1 LLKEHLL
8 SLQRFVRISC
18 HICDRVALIRNNQM
32 MKQMAAA
39 ILVLAFAGSGTA
51 RADDDCHV
59 PMEQW
64 QPREAVQTMADGRG
78 WTVARIKID
87 DGCYEIR
94 GTDKDGRPFKSKIDP
109 ATLEI
114 VKLRYR
120 VRDDDRHGARRQR
133 TQDTGAETARETPT
147 NGIFGTNTRPKA
159 VVK

>member
-1 LLKEHLL
+1 
-8 SLQRFVRISC
+8 
-18 HICDRVALIRNNQM
+18 M

-39 ILVLAFAGSGTA
+39 ILVLTLAGLGTA

-64 QPREAVQTMADGRG
+64 QPREAVQTMAAGRG

-94 GTDKDGRPFKSKIDP
+94 GTDEGGRPFKAKIDP

-114 VKLRYR
+114 VKLRYKNR
-120 VRDDDRHGARRQR
+120 NDDHHGAKRQR
-133 TQDTGAETARETPT
+133 TQNIEPEPADEASA
-147 NGIFGTNTRPKA
+147 NGLFGTNTRPKA